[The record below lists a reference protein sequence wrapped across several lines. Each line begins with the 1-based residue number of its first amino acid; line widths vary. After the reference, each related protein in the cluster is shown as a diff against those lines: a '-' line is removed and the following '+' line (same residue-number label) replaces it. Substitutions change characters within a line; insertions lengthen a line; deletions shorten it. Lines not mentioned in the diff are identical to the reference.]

1 MTMKKLTPA
10 ERTAQANA
18 WKHMQYN
25 GNKDD
30 IVAYR
35 EFHRKEEIARR
46 SSCNDA
52 RMVKEVAR
60 RKQYNIDHAEHGKQY
75 NIDHAEHIKA
85 QQKQYKIDNA
95 VAIKAQRKEHY
106 EANKESIL
114 SNNRRYARE
123 HSRDPRDYVL
133 DPCKCLNLN
142 DWFDGCRRHHVAA
155 NVIIHIPYDMHVT
168 TYHNIRNGTGMAQ
181 INTMAFEF
189 LFSE

>member
-1 MTMKKLTPA
+1 MLGFGPNDSGSNPGMTMKKLTPA
-10 ERTAQANA
+10 ERTAQVNA
-18 WKHMQYN
+18 WKHRQHETN
-25 GNKDD
+25 TDD
-30 IVAYR
+30 IMAYR
-35 EFHRKEEIARR
+35 DFHRKEEIARR
-46 SSCNDA
+46 SSYNDA

-60 RKQYNIDHAEHGKQY
+60 R
-75 NIDHAEHIKA
+75 
-85 QQKQYKIDNA
+85 KQYKIDNA

-168 TYHNIRNGTGMAQ
+168 TYHNIRNGKGMAQ